1 MGEQGKKILASV
13 TQGARSLHQLPY
25 FSSIGRNFMVAVSE
39 LMKTPARG
47 RARRTLPSIVLTS
60 HLLKTQI
67 GSYNSRRGRY
77 TVLRTKCG
85 KRQSR
90 PSELSQSH
98 LCSLTPI
105 SRLVTV
111 WAGVDTRQAVFIS
124 VGFHT
129 LSIRVGC
136 PSSLLGLEGLY
147 LLSNTSSNVRVRF
160 VLARSSG
167 LP

>member
-13 TQGARSLHQLPY
+13 TQKARSLRQLSY
-25 FSSIGRNFMVAVSE
+25 FSSIRRSFMVAVSE
-39 LMKTPARG
+39 LTQTPARG
-47 RARRTLPSIVLTS
+47 QACMTFPSIVLTS
-60 HLLKTQI
+60 HLFKTQI
-67 GSYNSRRGRY
+67 RSYNSRRGRY
-77 TVLRTKCG
+77 KVLRVKCG
-85 KRQSR
+85 KRQSC

-98 LCSLTPI
+98 LCSLTLI

-124 VGFHT
+124 VAFHT

-147 LLSNTSSNVRVRF
+147 LLSNTSSNV
-160 VLARSSG
+160 L
-167 LP
+167 